1 MVDRQTIKDSL
12 KQLDARY
19 KDLKT
24 YVEMVQVY
32 DEEYAKTAKE
42 VADLEP
48 LHEAFEEIIVLE
60 DLSEQDSTYS
70 IGYKTLLSKAYH
82 DGEEVLNAYYQ
93 GADFTNQE
101 ECLVEIRP
109 GVGGDEACGFCRD
122 LTTMYYYYAKLKG
135 WKIDDFDCD
144 NSGKIGY
151 KSANFKFRGV
161 GCLAHM
167 ELEAGVHRIQRVPE
181 TEQKGRVHT
190 STVSVAVLPINE
202 AVKRIAIND
211 ADIVIQV
218 KHARGAGGQ
227 AVNKHSS
234 AIRMLH
240 VPTGLVVESDAER
253 SQKQNI
259 DICKEKLQAQ
269 IYQQQIEAQRNQ
281 EAETRSSQVGRA
293 MRSEKFRTYNEPQH
307 RITQHEDGSESFNYE
322 KFFTGVELDNFHY
335 NLNRY
340 RKENDVKW

>member
-1 MVDRQTIKDSL
+1 MDKQTVKDSL
-12 KQLDARY
+12 KRLDVRY
-19 KDLKT
+19 NDLKT
-24 YVEMVQVY
+24 YIEVVQVY

-60 DLSEQDSTYS
+60 DLAKQDSTY
-70 IGYKTLLSKAYH
+70 GTLLDKAYN

-93 GADFTNQE
+93 GADFANYE

-109 GVGGDEACGFCRD
+109 GVCGDEACDFC
-122 LTTMYYYYAKLKG
+122 MYLANMYSYYAKLKK
-135 WKIDDFDCD
+135 WKIDDFECD
-144 NSGKIGY
+144 NSGKIGF
-151 KSANFKFRGV
+151 KSATFKFSGI

-202 AVKRIAIND
+202 AVKCIPIND

-269 IYQQQIEAQRNQ
+269 IYQKQVEDQRNQ

-307 RITQHEDGSESFNYE
+307 RITQHEDGSESFNYS
-322 KFFTGVELDNFHY
+322 KFFTGVELDSFHY

>member
-1 MVDRQTIKDSL
+1 MDKQTVKDSL
-12 KQLDARY
+12 KRLDVRY
-19 KDLKT
+19 NDLKT
-24 YVEMVQVY
+24 YIEVVQVY

-60 DLSEQDSTYS
+60 DLTKQDSTY
-70 IGYKTLLSKAYH
+70 GMLLDKAYN
-82 DGEEVLNAYYQ
+82 DGEETLNAYYQ
-93 GADFTNQE
+93 GADFANYE

-109 GVGGDEACGFCRD
+109 GVGGNEACDFCMD
-122 LTTMYYYYAKLKG
+122 LANMYSYYAKLKK
-135 WKIDDFDCD
+135 WKIDDFECD
-144 NSGKIGY
+144 NSGKIGF
-151 KSANFKFRGV
+151 KSATFKFSGI

-202 AVKRIAIND
+202 VVKCIPIND

-269 IYQQQIEAQRNQ
+269 IYQKQVEDQRNQ

-307 RITQHEDGSESFNYE
+307 RITQHEDGSESFNYS
-322 KFFTGVELDNFHY
+322 KFFTGVELDSFHY

>member
-1 MVDRQTIKDSL
+1 MDKQTVKDSL
-12 KQLDARY
+12 KRLDVRY
-19 KDLKT
+19 NDLKT
-24 YVEMVQVY
+24 YIEVVQVY

-60 DLSEQDSTYS
+60 DLTKQDSTY
-70 IGYKTLLSKAYH
+70 GMLLDKAYN
-82 DGEEVLNAYYQ
+82 DGEETLNAYYQ
-93 GADFTNQE
+93 GADFANYE

-109 GVGGDEACGFCRD
+109 GVGGDEACDFCMD
-122 LTTMYYYYAKLKG
+122 LANMYSYYAKLKK
-135 WKIDDFDCD
+135 WKIDDFECD
-144 NSGKIGY
+144 NSGKIGF
-151 KSANFKFRGV
+151 KSATFKFSGI

-202 AVKRIAIND
+202 VVKCIPIND
-211 ADIVIQV
+211 ADIVIKV

-269 IYQQQIEAQRNQ
+269 IYQKQVEDQRNQ

-307 RITQHEDGSESFNYE
+307 RITQHEDGSESFNYS
-322 KFFTGVELDNFHY
+322 KFFTGVELDSFHY